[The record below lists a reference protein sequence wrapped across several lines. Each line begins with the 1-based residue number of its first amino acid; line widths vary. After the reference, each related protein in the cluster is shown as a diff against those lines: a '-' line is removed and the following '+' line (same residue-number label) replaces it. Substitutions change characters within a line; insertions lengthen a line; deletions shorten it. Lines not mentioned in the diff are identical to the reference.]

1 MLLLKI
7 CGSSGYQKRKKKNV
21 TKIFLNNLLNK
32 DKFDCRGMVNLG
44 HRNLEVEENL
54 IGAICKVTSRGR
66 AASCHKAENLGENC
80 DKSEIVITNGDRKPP
95 TDLICAWPLQT
106 AFNNLFN

>member
-44 HRNLEVEENL
+44 HRNLEFEENL
-54 IGAICKVTSRGR
+54 PGAICEGSRGR
-66 AASCHKAENLGENC
+66 GTPCHKGKNLKKNE
-80 DKSEIVITNGDRKPP
+80 KLLSQSPS
-95 TDLICAWPLQT
+95 DLIWAWPLQT
-106 AFNNLFN
+106 AFNNLFS